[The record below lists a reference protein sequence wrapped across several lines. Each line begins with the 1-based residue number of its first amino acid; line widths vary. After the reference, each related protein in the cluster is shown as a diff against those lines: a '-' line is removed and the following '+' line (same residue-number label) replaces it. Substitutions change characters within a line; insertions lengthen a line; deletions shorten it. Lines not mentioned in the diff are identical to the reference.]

1 MKDLLNCP
9 NCGAPIVDD
18 RCAYCGSVFL
28 DICNVEPGT
37 LVYLKFHTR
46 RDTVAYARARV
57 VTLRFDL
64 SPSAPMDMAI
74 ELDLRGDMDKQGR
87 VIIYKEDLPH
97 A

>member
-28 DICNVEPGT
+28 DICGVEPGT
-37 LVYLKFHTR
+37 LVYLKFHPR
-46 RDTVAYARARV
+46 QDKVAYIRARV
-57 VTLRFDL
+57 TSLGFDI
-64 SPSAPMDMAI
+64 SPSVPMDLDI
-74 ELDLRGDMDKQGR
+74 ELDLRGEMDKQGR
-87 VIIYKEDLPH
+87 IIICKEELPH